1 METRAVVIEAYGG
14 KDQLKEATVQ
24 LPELKANQLLV
35 KVAATSINPIDWK
48 LREGYLKQMFPWDF
62 PIILGW
68 DVAGDIVEIGADV
81 TEFKVGDAIYARPG
95 NDSFWDVC

>member
-1 METRAVVIEAYGG
+1 MNVRSEASMETRAVVIEAYGG

-68 DVAGDIVEIGADV
+68 DVAGDIV
-81 TEFKVGDAIYARPG
+81 
-95 NDSFWDVC
+95 

>member
-35 KVAATSINPIDWK
+35 KVAATPSTRSI
-48 LREGYLKQMFPWDF
+48 
-62 PIILGW
+62 
-68 DVAGDIVEIGADV
+68 
-81 TEFKVGDAIYARPG
+81 G
-95 NDSFWDVC
+95 N

>member
-48 LREGYLKQMFPWDF
+48 LREGYLK
-62 PIILGW
+62 
-68 DVAGDIVEIGADV
+68 
-81 TEFKVGDAIYARPG
+81 
-95 NDSFWDVC
+95 